1 MALRRLWLEPVTWHW
16 CMMCLFSFLSTLSFI
31 YMRQITQ
38 LDDMPHGV
46 AEKSPGLDLLK
57 NVWFHGY
64 KFGSQFNARLK
75 TLEPSSAAGSHF
87 HYSDVM
93 SVMVSQSTSVFD
105 CLPNHLFRHRSKKT
119 SMLHITGLC
128 EGNSPLTGEF
138 TAPRANNAEHVSIWW
153 RHHAACT
160 VISLKECLVVYHLL
174 VSWTAVNLYMS
185 YVNLMQTFMN
195 VIALSVFE
203 LTKPDYSAESQLTQW
218 EICQSNQQ
226 CWRYDK

>member
-1 MALRRLWLEPVTWHW
+1 MLQVAISITVTSLWLQW
-16 CMMCLFSFLSTLSFI
+16 CLK
-31 YMRQITQ
+31 IT
-38 LDDMPHGV
+38 GV
-46 AEKSPGLDLLK
+46 
-57 NVWFHGY
+57 FY
-64 KFGSQFNARLK
+64 
-75 TLEPSSAAGSHF
+75 
-87 HYSDVM
+87 
-93 SVMVSQSTSVFD
+93 

-160 VISLKECLVVYHLL
+160 VISLKERLVVYHLL

-185 YVNLMQTFMN
+185 YVNLMQTFLN

-218 EICQSNQQ
+218 EILPVQPTVLAL
-226 CWRYDK
+226 W